1 VKATGNPL
9 QVSYDF
15 SHTRR
20 HNASSPYLCP
30 KLAFAK
36 ITANIIFLFDIYN
49 FMTLFLKKSYWYPQ
63 KYGHQQLVLYQYSC
77 FKNVCIKWIIGILCM
92 VAFAVSPA
100 KMMQGKSK
108 CKKTII

>member
-1 VKATGNPL
+1 
-9 QVSYDF
+9 
-15 SHTRR
+15 
-20 HNASSPYLCP
+20 
-30 KLAFAK
+30 
-36 ITANIIFLFDIYN
+36 
-49 FMTLFLKKSYWYPQ
+49 MTFFLKKSYWYPQ